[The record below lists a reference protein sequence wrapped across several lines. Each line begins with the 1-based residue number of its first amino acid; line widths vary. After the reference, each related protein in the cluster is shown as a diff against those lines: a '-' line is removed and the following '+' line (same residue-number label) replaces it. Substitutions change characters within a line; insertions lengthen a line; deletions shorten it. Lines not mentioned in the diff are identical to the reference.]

1 MKIIITESKL
11 EKAAINWLSNEF
23 IDVEPYNAKGFPNHI
38 FFQKDGEIEFEYR
51 KDIEQIRFKMDICDS
66 LESYFGVDYGQAQ
79 NLLKLWGEEILNL
92 KIYKVRFASSSTHN
106 DWDVIE
112 TKIRYENNNN

>member
-1 MKIIITESKL
+1 
-11 EKAAINWLSNEF
+11 
-23 IDVEPYNAKGFPNHI
+23 
-38 FFQKDGEIEFEYR
+38 
-51 KDIEQIRFKMDICDS
+51 MDICDS